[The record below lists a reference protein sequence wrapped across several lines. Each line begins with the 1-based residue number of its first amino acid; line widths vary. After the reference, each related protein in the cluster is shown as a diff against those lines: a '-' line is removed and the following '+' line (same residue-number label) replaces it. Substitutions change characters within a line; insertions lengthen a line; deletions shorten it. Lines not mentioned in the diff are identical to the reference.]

1 MAAVQG
7 ARWYN
12 AVWRWHFYAGMLCMP
27 FVLWLAATGTIY
39 LWKPQIEAW
48 LERPYD
54 NLQPIGARASADLQ
68 VRAAGG
74 ALMGATLHK
83 YQLPEAPGAA
93 TRVIMGRN
101 GEDFRVFVD
110 PYRLRVL
117 AIEREAERPMRFI
130 ADLHGTLRAEV
141 VTARAVAP
149 LDRLVQWAM
158 PLLGV
163 GGTLLA
169 LKGRGALAEV
179 QAAASRVRSLGGAA
193 AEVVPAAT
201 VAGVDDTTIVRI
213 VRETVRN
220 PRRDGR

>member
-1 MAAVQG
+1 MSQVEESAVKDFFGDSYPVVARFAELLADQGVRRGLIGPREAPILWERHLLNSAAVVPFLPVSGRVIDIGSG
-7 ARWYN
+7 AGLPGI
-12 AVWRWHFYAGMLCMP
+12 V
-27 FVLWLAATGTIY
+27 VAATCPNLDVVLVESMERRTD
-39 LWKPQIEAW
+39 W
-48 LERPYD
+48 LSEVVAELALSNASVRR
-54 NLQPIGARASADLQ
+54 ARA
-68 VRAAGG
+68 
-74 ALMGATLHK
+74 
-83 YQLPEAPGAA
+83 E
-93 TRVIMGRN
+93 
-101 GEDFRVFVD
+101 E
-110 PYRLRVL
+110 
-117 AIEREAERPMRFI
+117 
-130 ADLHGTLRAEV
+130 LHGTLRAEV

>member
-1 MAAVQG
+1 MIGPREAPILWERHLLNSAAVVPFLPASGRVIDIGSG
-7 ARWYN
+7 AGLPGIVVAAMCPNLDVVLVESMERRTDWLSEVVAELALSN
-12 AVWRWHFYAGMLCMP
+12 ASVR
-27 FVLWLAATGTIY
+27 
-39 LWKPQIEAW
+39 
-48 LERPYD
+48 R
-54 NLQPIGARASADLQ
+54 ARA
-68 VRAAGG
+68 
-74 ALMGATLHK
+74 
-83 YQLPEAPGAA
+83 E
-93 TRVIMGRN
+93 
-101 GEDFRVFVD
+101 E
-110 PYRLRVL
+110 
-117 AIEREAERPMRFI
+117 
-130 ADLHGTLRAEV
+130 LHGTLRAEV

-220 PRRDGR
+220 PRRDVR

>member
-1 MAAVQG
+1 MSQVEESAVKDFFGDSYPVVARFAELLADQGVRRGLIGPREAPILWERHLLNSAAVVPFLPASGRVIDIGSG
-7 ARWYN
+7 AGLPGIVVAAMCPNLDVVLVESMERRTDWLSEVVAELALSN
-12 AVWRWHFYAGMLCMP
+12 ASVR
-27 FVLWLAATGTIY
+27 
-39 LWKPQIEAW
+39 
-48 LERPYD
+48 R
-54 NLQPIGARASADLQ
+54 ARA
-68 VRAAGG
+68 
-74 ALMGATLHK
+74 
-83 YQLPEAPGAA
+83 E
-93 TRVIMGRN
+93 
-101 GEDFRVFVD
+101 E
-110 PYRLRVL
+110 
-117 AIEREAERPMRFI
+117 
-130 ADLHGTLRAEV
+130 LHGTLRAEV